1 MYNSFFKLKR
11 NRTLLLIGIII
22 MLITVNL
29 IVVQVLLHKKN
40 DNSITINLIGKQ
52 LLYSYNISNY
62 FFSLENKDGSF
73 KTDIT
78 NDFKVWKKIH
88 IAFLNGDADL
98 GIHSLINLNLKSEIE
113 KLTINVTNIEQ
124 IIHSN
129 KPIDHNTIK
138 SVIQNQYSYA
148 EKMNYI
154 LSEMYLDSESRY
166 KTINY
171 IDIFFAISS
180 IIGIILIFFLI
191 YLPVEK
197 KIDES
202 YKIYIKKL
210 QEIAWDQ
217 SHLIRAPVSNLLG
230 LTRFLKKKS
239 TTINDPELLK
249 LILIIEQ
256 EAQHIDKEVHAVVS
270 KTIVSNNDEDI
281 HYFF

>member
-11 NRTLLLIGIII
+11 NRTLWLIGIII
-22 MLITVNL
+22 ILITVNL
-29 IVVQVLLHKKN
+29 FVVQVLLHKKN
-40 DNSITINLIGKQ
+40 DNSIAINLMGKQ
-52 LLYSYNISNY
+52 LLYSHNISNY
-62 FFSLENKDGSF
+62 FFSLENKDVSF
-73 KTDIT
+73 KTNIT
-78 NDFKVWKKIH
+78 NDFKVWKQIH
-88 IAFLNGDADL
+88 YAFLNGDADL
-98 GIHSLINLNLKSEIE
+98 GIHSLINLNLKSELE

-124 IIHSN
+124 IINSN
-129 KPIDHNTIK
+129 KPIDHNIIK

-148 EKMNYI
+148 EKMHYI

-171 IDIFFAISS
+171 IDIFFALFS
-180 IIGIILIFFLI
+180 IVGIILIFFLA

-202 YKIYIKKL
+202 YKNYIKKL
-210 QEIAWDQ
+210 EEIAWDQ

-270 KTIVSNNDEDI
+270 KTIVSSNDVDI
-281 HYFF
+281 H